1 MEEKMHYGTSLKNR
15 LQEND
20 NYRNSLPY
28 ERFMTFGP
36 GSLTEEELLAI
47 IIRTGTRTATPM
59 EIAAKV
65 LSIGGAREQGLN
77 SLYHVSLQELMK
89 IDGIGE
95 VKAVK
100 LKCLA
105 ELSRRMASD
114 RTMKKLIFTEPES
127 IAAHYMEQLRHEE
140 KEQVLLISLNHRMKL
155 VDETVIS
162 VGTVN
167 SSLLS
172 SRDIFIHALRQGA
185 VNILILHN
193 HPGGDPTPSGADL
206 LITDKIRRAGQLLD
220 IKLLDHIIIGDHSY
234 VSFKEKKLL

>member
-114 RTMKKLIFTEPES
+114 RTMKKLIFTEPET
-127 IAAHYMEQLRHEE
+127 IAAHYMEQLCHEE
-140 KEQVLLISLNHRMKL
+140 KEQVLMVSLNHRMKL

-206 LITDKIRRAGQLLD
+206 QITDKIRRAGQLLD

>member
-1 MEEKMHYGTSLKNR
+1 MHYGTSLKNR

-114 RTMKKLIFTEPES
+114 RTMKKLIFTEPDS
-127 IAAHYMEQLRHEE
+127 IAAHYMEQLCHEE
-140 KEQVLLISLNHRMKL
+140 KEQVLMVSLNHRMKL

-206 LITDKIRRAGQLLD
+206 QITDKIRRAGQLLD

>member
-28 ERFMTFGP
+28 ERFMTLGP

-127 IAAHYMEQLRHEE
+127 IAAHYMEQLCHEE

>member
-127 IAAHYMEQLRHEE
+127 IAAHYMEQLCHEE
-140 KEQVLLISLNHRMKL
+140 KEQVLMVSLNHRMKL

-206 LITDKIRRAGQLLD
+206 QITDKIRRAGQLLD

>member
-1 MEEKMHYGTSLKNR
+1 MEERMHYGTSLKNR

-114 RTMKKLIFTEPES
+114 RTMKKLIFTEPET
-127 IAAHYMEQLRHEE
+127 IAAHYMEQLCHEE
-140 KEQVLLISLNHRMKL
+140 KEQVLMVSLNHRMKL

-206 LITDKIRRAGQLLD
+206 QITDKIRRAGQLLD

>member
-114 RTMKKLIFTEPES
+114 RTLQKMIFTDPES
-127 IAAHYMEQLRHEE
+127 IAAHYMERLRHEE
-140 KEQVLLISLNHRMKL
+140 KEQVLLISLNHRMKV

>member
-1 MEEKMHYGTSLKNR
+1 MHYGTSLKNR

-114 RTMKKLIFTEPES
+114 RTMKKLIFTEPET
-127 IAAHYMEQLRHEE
+127 IAAHYMEQLCHEE
-140 KEQVLLISLNHRMKL
+140 KEQVLMVSLNHRMKL

>member
-1 MEEKMHYGTSLKNR
+1 MHYGTSLKNR

-114 RTMKKLIFTEPES
+114 RTMKKLIFTEPET
-127 IAAHYMEQLRHEE
+127 IAAHYMEQLCHEE

>member
-114 RTMKKLIFTEPES
+114 RTMKKLIFTEPET
-127 IAAHYMEQLRHEE
+127 IAAHYMEQLCHEE
-140 KEQVLLISLNHRMKL
+140 KEQVLMVSLNHRMKL

>member
-1 MEEKMHYGTSLKNR
+1 MHYGTSLKNR

-114 RTMKKLIFTEPES
+114 RTMKKLIFTEPET
-127 IAAHYMEQLRHEE
+127 IAAHYMEQLCHEE
-140 KEQVLLISLNHRMKL
+140 KEQVLMVSLNHRMKL

-206 LITDKIRRAGQLLD
+206 QITDKIRRAGQLLD

>member
-1 MEEKMHYGTSLKNR
+1 MHYGTSLKNR

-28 ERFMTFGP
+28 ERFMTLGP

-127 IAAHYMEQLRHEE
+127 IAAHYMEQLCHEE
-140 KEQVLLISLNHRMKL
+140 KEQVLMVSLNHRMKL

>member
-114 RTMKKLIFTEPES
+114 RTMKKLIFTEPET
-127 IAAHYMEQLRHEE
+127 IAAHYMEQLCHEE
-140 KEQVLLISLNHRMKL
+140 KEQVLMVSLNHRMKL

-206 LITDKIRRAGQLLD
+206 QITDKIRRAGQLLD

-234 VSFKEKKLL
+234 VRFKEKKLL

>member
-1 MEEKMHYGTSLKNR
+1 MHYGTSLKNR

-28 ERFMTFGP
+28 ERFMTLGP

-127 IAAHYMEQLRHEE
+127 IAAHYMEQLCHEE
-140 KEQVLLISLNHRMKL
+140 KEQVLMVSLNHRMKL

-206 LITDKIRRAGQLLD
+206 QITDKIRRAGQLLD

>member
-1 MEEKMHYGTSLKNR
+1 MHYGTSLKNR

-127 IAAHYMEQLRHEE
+127 IAAHYMEQLCHEE
-140 KEQVLLISLNHRMKL
+140 KEQVLMVSLNHRMKL

-206 LITDKIRRAGQLLD
+206 QITDKIRRAGQLLD

>member
-114 RTMKKLIFTEPES
+114 RTMKKLIFTEPET
-127 IAAHYMEQLRHEE
+127 IAAHYMEQLCHEE
-140 KEQVLLISLNHRMKL
+140 KEQVLMVSLNHRMKL

-206 LITDKIRRAGQLLD
+206 QSTDKIRRAGQLLD

>member
-1 MEEKMHYGTSLKNR
+1 MHYGTSLNNR

-114 RTMKKLIFTEPES
+114 RTMKKLIFTEPET
-127 IAAHYMEQLRHEE
+127 IAAHYMEQLCHEE

>member
-1 MEEKMHYGTSLKNR
+1 MHYGTSLKNR

-127 IAAHYMEQLRHEE
+127 IAAHYMEQLCHEE
-140 KEQVLLISLNHRMKL
+140 KEQVLMVSLNHRMKL

>member
-127 IAAHYMEQLRHEE
+127 IAAHYMEQLCHEE
-140 KEQVLLISLNHRMKL
+140 KEQVLMVSLNHRMKL

>member
-114 RTMKKLIFTEPES
+114 RTMKKLIFTEPET
-127 IAAHYMEQLRHEE
+127 IAAHYMEQLCHEE

>member
-1 MEEKMHYGTSLKNR
+1 MHYGTSLKNR

-114 RTMKKLIFTEPES
+114 RTMKKLIFTEPET
-127 IAAHYMEQLRHEE
+127 IAAHYMEQLCHEE

-167 SSLLS
+167 SSLIS

>member
-28 ERFMTFGP
+28 ERFMTLGP

-127 IAAHYMEQLRHEE
+127 IAAHYMEQLCHEE
-140 KEQVLLISLNHRMKL
+140 KEQVLMVSLNHRMKL

-206 LITDKIRRAGQLLD
+206 QITDKIRRAGQLLD